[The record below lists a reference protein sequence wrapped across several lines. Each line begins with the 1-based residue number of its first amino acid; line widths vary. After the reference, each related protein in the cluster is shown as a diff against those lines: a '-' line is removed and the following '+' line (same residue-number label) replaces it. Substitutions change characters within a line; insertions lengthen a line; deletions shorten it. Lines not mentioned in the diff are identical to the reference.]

1 MIELKYFIISCVVF
15 LVILGIEFYHNMKLY
30 REYKGMETALD
41 LYIKRFGAQT
51 FVITHEDER

>member
-1 MIELKYFIISCVVF
+1 MRCF